1 MRKRMMTVLI
11 ALTFIC
17 ASFLVMASCA
27 KKQVQVSEPVQPTT
41 QEMTAEDE
49 AKAKAEEAARQRAE
63 EEAKAK
69 AEAERQ
75 ARLRELKQSQQL
87 ADEIRMFESDNI
99 YFDFDKADLKPE
111 AQATIRNKADWLRMN
126 SSYAV
131 RIEGHCDE
139 RGTNEYNLALG
150 ERRAHAAK
158 KFLAALGIS
167 EDRISTISYGEER
180 PADPTH
186 NQEAWAKNRRDEFK
200 LIK

>member
-11 ALTFIC
+11 ALTFISS
-17 ASFLVMASCA
+17 SFLVMVSCA

-41 QEMTAEDE
+41 QEMKTEGED
-49 AKAKAEEAARQRAE
+49 AKAKAEEEARKRAE
-63 EEAKAK
+63 AEAK

-75 ARLRELKQSQQL
+75 ARLRELKQSQKL
-87 ADEIRMFESDNI
+87 ADEIRVFESESI
-99 YFDFDKADLKPE
+99 YFDFDKSDLKPE
-111 AQATIRNKADWLRMN
+111 AKATLRNKAAWLRMN
-126 SSYAV
+126 SSYAL

-158 KFLAALGIS
+158 KFLTALGIS
-167 EDRISTISYGEER
+167 DDRVSTISYGEER
-180 PADPTH
+180 PADPKH
-186 NQEAWAKNRRDEFK
+186 NQAAWAKNRRDEFK

>member
-11 ALTFIC
+11 ALTFISS
-17 ASFLVMASCA
+17 SFLVMVSCA

-41 QEMTAEDE
+41 QEMKTEDEE
-49 AKAKAEEAARQRAE
+49 AKAKAEEEARQRAE
-63 EEAKAK
+63 AEAK

-75 ARLRELKQSQQL
+75 ARLRELKQSQKL
-87 ADEIRMFESDNI
+87 ADEIRMFESENI

-111 AQATIRNKADWLRMN
+111 AKATLRNKADWLRMN
-126 SSYAV
+126 PSYAL

-158 KFLAALGIS
+158 KFLTALGIS
-167 EDRISTISYGEER
+167 DDRISTISYGEER
-180 PADPTH
+180 PADPRS